1 MEQLHNIIQP
11 YKIIVQ
17 KKLNNLERGPQYIVN
32 DKIQVT
38 KWHIQHELI
47 SKLEIPKEKDL
58 GG

>member
-1 MEQLHNIIQP
+1 M
-11 YKIIVQ
+11 Q